1 MSVRLTD
8 VERNRPKK
16 RSREEERVAVLPL
29 VSLLPSHSVSL
40 LSVCLFLIPV
50 PLSLFK
56 GSVKREKKVHLI
68 LCRRE
73 NPRLDVVRGKETR
86 SLSLFLLYFFSSLFS
101 RRRHLVFFSFPRGQ
115 YFLKGPL
122 LSSSLLFFP
131 SFYLP
136 QPRKV
141 CVVPSN

>member
-29 VSLLPSHSVSL
+29 VSLLPSHSVSS
-40 LSVCLFLIPV
+40 LSVSLSHPR
-50 PLSLFK
+50 PSLFK

-73 NPRLDVVRGKETR
+73 REP
-86 SLSLFLLYFFSSLFS
+86 SS
-101 RRRHLVFFSFPRGQ
+101 
-115 YFLKGPL
+115 
-122 LSSSLLFFP
+122 
-131 SFYLP
+131 
-136 QPRKV
+136 
-141 CVVPSN
+141 